1 MQLNKMFQTKPLFEI
16 LLAIFFVFFLLFPI
30 MIPTNIAN
38 FIESS
43 LGIIVLLSIA
53 ILFFVYA
60 NIAISLLFVLVAY
73 ELIRRS
79 SKSSGR
85 FNDLRYSPSQNTRDN
100 IMQSLNS
107 TAEISL
113 EEEMVSRMTPVL
125 STEFIEST
133 YKSVYDDD
141 HHAFKLN

>member
-1 MQLNKMFQTKPLFEI
+1 MQLKKMFQTKAPFEI
-16 LLAIFFVFFLLFPI
+16 LLGLGFLSFLLFPR
-30 MIPTNIAN
+30 MIPINIAK

-60 NIAISLLFVLVAY
+60 HILISILFVFVAY

-79 SKSSGR
+79 SKSSKQL
-85 FNDLRYSPSQNTRDN
+85 NDLRYSPSQNTRDN

-107 TAEISL
+107 TEITL
-113 EEEMVSRMTPVL
+113 EEEMVSRMTPL
-125 STEFIEST
+125 ISNEFIEST

>member
-1 MQLNKMFQTKPLFEI
+1 MKLNRMFQTNALFEI
-16 LLAIFFVFFLLFPI
+16 LLAILFISFLLFPT
-30 MIPTNIAN
+30 MIPTNIAI
-38 FIESS
+38 FVESS

-53 ILFFVYA
+53 IIFFVYA
-60 NIAISLLFVLVAY
+60 NIIISILFLIVAY

-79 SKSSGR
+79 SKSSGHLT
-85 FNDLRYSPSQNTRDN
+85 DLRYSPSQNTRDN

-107 TAEISL
+107 KEISL
-113 EEEMVSRMTPVL
+113 EEEMVSRMTPHV
-125 STEFIEST
+125 SNEFIEST